1 MKPSRL
7 FIIAALVALGLLQ
20 YKLWISPNG
29 LTQYWHL
36 KSQIVEMNRENMELK
51 TKNAHIS
58 AEVNNLKQSNEAI
71 EERARNN
78 LGLVKSSETFYQ
90 IVQ

>member
-7 FIIAALVALGLLQ
+7 FMIAALVALGLLQ
-20 YKLWISPNG
+20 YKLWMSPTG
-29 LTQYWHL
+29 LAQYWHL
-36 KSQIVEMNRENMELK
+36 KNQIIEMNRENTEQQ

-58 AEVNNLKQSNEAI
+58 AEVNNLKQGNEAI

-78 LGLVKSSETFYQ
+78 LGLVKSNETFYQ